1 MPRLRSRGFCFA
13 IIWPFGHLGC
23 GVNATSRFTLLHRKN
38 LYLLA
43 VFASLTLFYRD
54 KGILSQMTKWSQL
67 QMKINLEKFL
77 ERLKELR
84 GDGSVAAL
92 ARRIGIKQNTFD
104 LYIKGRRKPSVELV
118 FSIIHNCGVSFEWL
132 FGLSDTRGPAQ
143 VAAQKQSP
151 LSTVHSQT
159 RGAAL
164 APRSDS
170 DLLAEIR
177 ALKAR
182 VAALESQPA
191 FACG

>member
-1 MPRLRSRGFCFA
+1 
-13 IIWPFGHLGC
+13 
-23 GVNATSRFTLLHRKN
+23 
-38 LYLLA
+38 
-43 VFASLTLFYRD
+43 
-54 KGILSQMTKWSQL
+54 
-67 QMKINLEKFL
+67 MKINLEKFL
-77 ERLKELR
+77 ERLKELQ

-132 FGLSDTRGPAQ
+132 FGLSDVRGTAQ
-143 VAAQKQSP
+143 VAAPIQSP
-151 LSTVHSQT
+151 RSTVRTSS
-159 RGAAL
+159 RDAVL
-164 APRSDS
+164 APQSDS

>member
-1 MPRLRSRGFCFA
+1 
-13 IIWPFGHLGC
+13 
-23 GVNATSRFTLLHRKN
+23 
-38 LYLLA
+38 
-43 VFASLTLFYRD
+43 
-54 KGILSQMTKWSQL
+54 
-67 QMKINLEKFL
+67 MKINLEKFL
-77 ERLKELR
+77 ERLKELQ

-132 FGLSDTRGPAQ
+132 FGLSDERAPSQ
-143 VAAQKQSP
+143 VNALKQSP